1 MHLLR
6 IKIGKEPRGLLL
18 GRAEILHWIG
28 IQHWEFDRV
37 VKAGLLPWKRLRPN
51 GGRVFR
57 KADVKRVFLEGFRVT
72 GG

>member
-1 MHLLR
+1 MPYRLTE
-6 IKIGKEPRGLLL
+6 IGKEPDRLLL
-18 GRAEILHWIG
+18 RRGDILNWIG
-28 IQHWEFDRV
+28 IGRREFALV
-37 VKAGLLPWKRLRPN
+37 VKSGVLPWKRLRPN